1 MVKHTYD
8 GAGNITKQMQS
19 AEAVGAE
26 TPVWRTVEYTY
37 DEMNR
42 VTSLTNTMT
51 NATGEKVVISAFAYT
66 YYADGNQQTKTE
78 TMLGGDPVTTT
89 YVYDEIGRL
98 SAEPRARTASPIPM
112 MQAATV

>member
-1 MVKHTYD
+1 MVKYTYD

-66 YYADGNQQTKTE
+66 YYADGNQQTKT
-78 TMLGGDPVTTT
+78 MLGGDPVATT
-89 YVYDEIGRL
+89 YVYDGLGRL
-98 SAEPRARTASPIPM
+98 TAETKGEDSRQVYSIL
-112 MQAATV
+112 